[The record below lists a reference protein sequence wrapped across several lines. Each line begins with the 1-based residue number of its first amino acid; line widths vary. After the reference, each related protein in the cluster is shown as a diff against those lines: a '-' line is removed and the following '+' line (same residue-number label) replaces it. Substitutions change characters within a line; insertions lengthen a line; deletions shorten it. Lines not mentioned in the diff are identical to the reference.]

1 MVPPVSAQV
10 RLNLSLF
17 YIPSAISS
25 PERNVDALRCWNLAA
40 IGTGVPNDWDSLI
53 LKRWDR

>member
-1 MVPPVSAQV
+1 MSSKD
-10 RLNLSLF
+10 LSSKAFSFKYQEFFKLGF
-17 YIPSAISS
+17 IW
-25 PERNVDALRCWNLAA
+25 WNLAA

>member
-1 MVPPVSAQV
+1 MRGYGQKVEHS
-10 RLNLSLF
+10 LNL
-17 YIPSAISS
+17 YVIK
-25 PERNVDALRCWNLAA
+25 NWNLAA

>member
-1 MVPPVSAQV
+1 MFLVKYKK
-10 RLNLSLF
+10 N
-17 YIPSAISS
+17 
-25 PERNVDALRCWNLAA
+25 WNLAA